1 MLLFKILSYV
11 EGAVFLYT
19 DLVASAALFPSENI
33 SILVISFVTL
43 KINFVERRK
52 TADGLEKDPNSYSV
66 LRKSQV

>member
-19 DLVASAALFPSENI
+19 NLVASAALFPSENI

-43 KINFVERRK
+43 KSILLK
-52 TADGLEKDPNSYSV
+52 GGKQQMDLKKIQIPILY
-66 LRKSQV
+66 